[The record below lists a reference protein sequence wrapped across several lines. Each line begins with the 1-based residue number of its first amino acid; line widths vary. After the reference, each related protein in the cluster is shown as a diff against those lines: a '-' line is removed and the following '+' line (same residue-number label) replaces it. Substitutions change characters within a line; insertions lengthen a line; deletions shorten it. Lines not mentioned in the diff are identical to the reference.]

1 MRAPDLAEQQFIG
14 RGLPAKSAGAR
25 AEIHADNPRVGDEK
39 METNSMRKLFSGL
52 VVAAAVA
59 LSAPVVGMP
68 VVSQIG
74 SAVVE
79 SGDGMI
85 QQVADGCG
93 RGWHRGPGG
102 RCRPNRA
109 AVVVTPGIPLVA
121 PLVVVPRAAW
131 CHRPATSRNF
141 RC

>member
-1 MRAPDLAEQQFIG
+1 
-14 RGLPAKSAGAR
+14 
-25 AEIHADNPRVGDEK
+25 
-39 METNSMRKLFSGL
+39 MRKLFSGL

-59 LSAPVVGMP
+59 LSAPVVAMP

-79 SGDGMI
+79 TGDGMI

-93 RGWHRGPGG
+93 RGWHRGPYG
-102 RCRPNRA
+102 RCRQN
-109 AVVVTPGIPLVA
+109 AVVVAPGVPLVVA
-121 PLVVVPRAAW
+121 PPVVVVPRAAW
-131 CHRPATSRNF
+131 CHRPYTSNNF